1 MPDILMIVVQFAI
14 VLFAL
19 SVHESA
25 HGWMAN
31 RLGDPTAR
39 LQGRISLN
47 PLAHIDP
54 IGTIVFPLI
63 LALLKAPVFGWAKP
77 VIIDP
82 RYFRK
87 PRRDNMLV
95 AAAGPLSNLLVA
107 ALGILLFR
115 LFTGWLVQNP
125 VPAQFLLTVVIINV
139 YLAAFNLIPIPP
151 LDGSGVLEGLL
162 PARWLRSY
170 WQLRPY
176 GFIILIVLLYLNVI
190 DWIARPILGLV
201 FFLIGV

>member
-1 MPDILMIVVQFAI
+1 MPDILMIVIQFAI

-77 VIIDP
+77 VMIDP
-82 RYFRK
+82 RYFRR

>member
-1 MPDILMIVVQFAI
+1 
-14 VLFAL
+14 
-19 SVHESA
+19 
-25 HGWMAN
+25 
-31 RLGDPTAR
+31 
-39 LQGRISLN
+39 
-47 PLAHIDP
+47 
-54 IGTIVFPLI
+54 
-63 LALLKAPVFGWAKP
+63 
-77 VIIDP
+77 
-82 RYFRK
+82 
-87 PRRDNMLV
+87 V
-95 AAAGPLSNLLVA
+95 AAC
-107 ALGILLFR
+107 GILLFR
-115 LFTGWLVQNP
+115 LFYGWLAQNP

>member
-1 MPDILMIVVQFAI
+1 MPDILLIIIQFAI

-25 HGWMAN
+25 HAWTAN

-47 PLAHIDP
+47 PIAHIDP
-54 IGTIVFPLI
+54 IGTIVFPLM

-77 VIIDP
+77 VMVDP
-82 RYFRK
+82 RHFRK

-95 AAAGPLSNLLVA
+95 AAAGPVSNLLVA
-107 ALGILLFR
+107 AIGILLFR
-115 LFTGWLVQNP
+115 LAMGWLIYNP
-125 VPAQFLLTVVIINV
+125 VPTRFLLTVVIINV
-139 YLAAFNLIPIPP
+139 YLAIFNLIPIPP

-170 WQLRPY
+170 WELRPY

-201 FFLIGV
+201 FTLIGV